1 MKNSLDIASGLHL
14 LYNQNNFSIRFDA
27 QEFTTP
33 GNIRYEYLLRGLDN
47 DWQFLPQGNR
57 TAVYTNVPP
66 GKYLFMVKAS
76 FPGGELKQSQ
86 LEIHISPPWWFTWW
100 AKTFYVLLFVMIAYG
115 VYHLLKSRQREKVR
129 MLEQAHNEELAQAK
143 LRFFTDISHEIR
155 TPLTLVISPLLKLI
169 QEDGQQEHQAIYQ
182 TMQRNANRILR
193 LVNQLLDIRK
203 IDKKQMKLRVR
214 ETDVISFVNDIMD
227 SFQPLSLDKQ
237 IRFSFS
243 SRQIPD
249 TVWLDIDFLDKIL
262 YNLLSNAFKFTPSGG
277 EISVSL
283 SVHKKDELT
292 LQVADN
298 GKGISPE
305 HLRSIFE
312 RFYQVSDRKKMA
324 GIGTGIGLHLTKMLV
339 ELHHGQIEVSSTPE
353 QGSLFTITIPCNRLA
368 YDQEEI
374 SDTPLEYNGAS
385 IETVPPLLIPEED
398 LAGEKTEGSKQ
409 KPLILIV
416 EDHADIRSL
425 LRGELEQRFRILE
438 TGDGKKG
445 YELATQYLPDLII
458 TDIMMPV
465 SDGIEMTM
473 KLRGNHNTRSI
484 PVIMLTARTTMESTI
499 EGVEAGADVYI
510 PKPFDL
516 RYLMA
521 HVVNLLNKQL
531 LLKARVRTEQVV
543 KPEDV
548 HIQSADEKLMEKLNL
563 LIKERIS
570 DSDLSI
576 ERISKELG
584 ISRVHLH
591 RKLKEAYQLSPS
603 IYLRNIR
610 LEHAACMLKS
620 KKISIAEVAYAVGF
634 SSHQYFSNCF
644 KDFYGMSPLEYAEK
658 NRTAESTDI

>member
-1 MKNSLDIASGLHL
+1 
-14 LYNQNNFSIRFDA
+14 
-27 QEFTTP
+27 
-33 GNIRYEYLLRGLDN
+33 
-47 DWQFLPQGNR
+47 
-57 TAVYTNVPP
+57 
-66 GKYLFMVKAS
+66 
-76 FPGGELKQSQ
+76 
-86 LEIHISPPWWFTWW
+86 
-100 AKTFYVLLFVMIAYG
+100 
-115 VYHLLKSRQREKVR
+115 
-129 MLEQAHNEELAQAK
+129 
-143 LRFFTDISHEIR
+143 
-155 TPLTLVISPLLKLI
+155 
-169 QEDGQQEHQAIYQ
+169 
-182 TMQRNANRILR
+182 
-193 LVNQLLDIRK
+193 
-203 IDKKQMKLRVR
+203 
-214 ETDVISFVNDIMD
+214 
-227 SFQPLSLDKQ
+227 
-237 IRFSFS
+237 
-243 SRQIPD
+243 
-249 TVWLDIDFLDKIL
+249 
-262 YNLLSNAFKFTPSGG
+262 
-277 EISVSL
+277 
-283 SVHKKDELT
+283 
-292 LQVADN
+292 
-298 GKGISPE
+298 
-305 HLRSIFE
+305 
-312 RFYQVSDRKKMA
+312 
-324 GIGTGIGLHLTKMLV
+324 
-339 ELHHGQIEVSSTPE
+339 
-353 QGSLFTITIPCNRLA
+353 
-368 YDQEEI
+368 
-374 SDTPLEYNGAS
+374 
-385 IETVPPLLIPEED
+385 
-398 LAGEKTEGSKQ
+398 
-409 KPLILIV
+409 
-416 EDHADIRSL
+416 
-425 LRGELEQRFRILE
+425 
-438 TGDGKKG
+438 
-445 YELATQYLPDLII
+445 
-458 TDIMMPV
+458 MMPV

-658 NRTAESTDI
+658 NRIAESTDI

>member
-425 LRGELEQRFRILE
+425 LRGGNWNNVSVSWKPETGKKDMNWPPSIFRI
-438 TGDGKKG
+438 
-445 YELATQYLPDLII
+445 
-458 TDIMMPV
+458 
-465 SDGIEMTM
+465 
-473 KLRGNHNTRSI
+473 
-484 PVIMLTARTTMESTI
+484 
-499 EGVEAGADVYI
+499 
-510 PKPFDL
+510 
-516 RYLMA
+516 
-521 HVVNLLNKQL
+521 
-531 LLKARVRTEQVV
+531 
-543 KPEDV
+543 
-548 HIQSADEKLMEKLNL
+548 
-563 LIKERIS
+563 
-570 DSDLSI
+570 
-576 ERISKELG
+576 
-584 ISRVHLH
+584 
-591 RKLKEAYQLSPS
+591 
-603 IYLRNIR
+603 
-610 LEHAACMLKS
+610 
-620 KKISIAEVAYAVGF
+620 
-634 SSHQYFSNCF
+634 
-644 KDFYGMSPLEYAEK
+644 
-658 NRTAESTDI
+658 